1 MKKIAFLFPGQGS
14 QRPGMGHDAATR
26 SASAMALFDR
36 ANEILGFDLK
46 ALCFEGPE
54 DALKPTDI
62 TQPAL
67 FTASAATLELLRG
80 AGIAP
85 FAVAGHSLG
94 EYSALYAA
102 GVIDFETGLRAVRE
116 RGLAMA
122 KAGAERPGK
131 MAAVM
136 GLEGP
141 RVAELCAEV
150 TAAGNGVVVAA
161 NFNDPSQ
168 TVISGDGPAVEA
180 ACEKAKTAGAKRA
193 LLLPVS
199 GAFHSPLVAPAGDHM
214 REVLAASAF
223 AAPSC
228 LFLNNADVLPLADAD
243 TIRASLVRQI
253 TSSVRWV
260 ETQHALAGAGVDFFI
275 EVGSGKVLQGLAKRT
290 VKDIPCFATD
300 KSADIDE
307 AVAAATAGA

>member
-1 MKKIAFLFPGQGS
+1 MKKVAFLFPGQGS
-14 QRPGMGHDAATR
+14 QRPGMGFDAATR
-26 SASAMALFDR
+26 SDAAMALFDR
-36 ANEILGFDLK
+36 ASALLGFDLK
-46 ALCFEGPE
+46 HLCFEGPE
-54 DALKPTDI
+54 DSLKATDI

-67 FTASAATLELLRG
+67 YTASAATLEVLRG

-131 MAAVM
+131 MAAIM

-150 TAAGNGVVVAA
+150 SAAAGAVVVAA
-161 NFNDPSQ
+161 NFNDPTQ

-180 ACEKAKTAGAKRA
+180 ACEKAKAAGARRA

-199 GAFHSPLVAPAGDHM
+199 GAFHSPLVAPAGDRM
-214 REVLAASAF
+214 REVLADSAF
-223 AAPSC
+223 APPAC
-228 LFLNNADVLPLADAD
+228 LFINNADVLPLADAD
-243 TIRASLVRQI
+243 QIRASLVRQI
-253 TSSVRWV
+253 TSPVRWV
-260 ETQHALAGAGVDFFI
+260 ETQHALAAAGTELFI

-307 AVAAATAGA
+307 AIAAAIA